1 MRIPVCLF
9 SQYRPTCIRYIS
21 CPIHGIILFKT
32 IKRLVY
38 LRTIYDAPTLYLIKI
53 KTYIKGFTY

>member
-1 MRIPVCLF
+1 MRIPVCPF

-32 IKRLVY
+32 IKLLVY
-38 LRTIYDAPTLYLIKI
+38 
-53 KTYIKGFTY
+53 